1 MMADSPTRA
10 VVEREGAL
18 RAAAAPDFAVDP
30 PELGA
35 VELFATLPQPAL
47 EDLARHARTCRYPA
61 GSTLFQE
68 GDHGDCLHVLR
79 SGAVSVVRPSKDP
92 DVVLAVLGPGTVFGE
107 LAVLN
112 SAPRTATL
120 AARADSVTVVIDKRT
135 IDTVLDRHPAA
146 VREMLGVLARSLT
159 LAKED
164 IAHHNSELEEIV
176 RQRTDELRST
186 HLEIVRRLAQ
196 AAEWHDDTTGRH
208 INRVSRVAAQ
218 IATAAGVDPMR
229 VEMLLQAAA
238 LHDIG
243 KIGIPDKVLLKP
255 GKLDPDEWELMKTH
269 TTIGAQLLSGSRSDV
284 VQLAEI
290 IALSHHERWDG
301 AGYPH
306 GLAGEEIPLEAR
318 VVAIA
323 DVYDALISERPY
335 KAAWPTSEAL
345 AEVERMSGHAFDPRL
360 VELFLTQVAPDL
372 QP

>member
-1 MMADSPTRA
+1 MGDSQTRA
-10 VVEREGAL
+10 SAEREGAL

-35 VELFATLPQPAL
+35 VELFATLPAPAL
-47 EDLARHARTCRYPA
+47 EDLARQARTCRYPA
-61 GSTLFQE
+61 GSTLFEE

-92 DVVLAVLGPGTVFGE
+92 DVVLAVLGPNTVFGE

-120 AARADSVTVVIDKRT
+120 TARADSVTVVIDKRT
-135 IDTVLDRHPAA
+135 IDAVLDRHPQA

-164 IAHHNSELEEIV
+164 IARHNSQLEDTV
-176 RQRTDELRST
+176 RQRTDELRGT
-186 HLEIVRRLAQ
+186 HLEIVRRLAH

-208 INRVSRVAAQ
+208 INRVSRVAAK
-218 IATAAGVDPMR
+218 IAAAAALEPVR
-229 VEMLLQAAA
+229 VEMILQAAA

-243 KIGIPDKVLLKP
+243 KIGIPDRVLLKP
-255 GKLDPDEWELMKTH
+255 GKLDAEEWELMKTH
-269 TTIGAQLLSGSRSDV
+269 TTIGAQLLAGSRSEV
-284 VQLAEI
+284 VQLAEM

-301 AGYPH
+301 NGYPN
-306 GLAGEEIPLEAR
+306 GIAAEEIPIEAR
-318 VVAIA
+318 ICAIA

-335 KAAWPTSEAL
+335 KSAWPVSEAL
-345 AEVERMSGHAFDPRL
+345 AEVERMAGHAFDPEL
-360 VELFLTQVAPDL
+360 VRLFLLEIAPGL
-372 QP
+372 